1 MTYNSSI
8 MPTHSCN
15 PKAELLKSQG
25 NELYQKGQ
33 YEAAQRKF
41 TDAIREDPTNAI
53 YYANRAA
60 SGLALKE

>member
-1 MTYNSSI
+1 
-8 MPTHSCN
+8 MPTQPCN
-15 PKAELLKSQG
+15 PNAELLKSEG

-33 YEAAQRKF
+33 FQAAQRKF
-41 TDAIREDPTNAI
+41 TDAIKEDPTNAI